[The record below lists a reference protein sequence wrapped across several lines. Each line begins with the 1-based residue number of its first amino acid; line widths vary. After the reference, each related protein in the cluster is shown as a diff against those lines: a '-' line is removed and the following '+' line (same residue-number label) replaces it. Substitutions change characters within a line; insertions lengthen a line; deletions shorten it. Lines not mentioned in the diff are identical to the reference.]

1 MSGIWGKVIGGLSGF
16 ALGGPLGALIGTA
29 AGHFV
34 DIKRDE
40 EDAPPPRGVE
50 DLTASKQA
58 AFAIAMIVLSA
69 KMAKADGQVTR
80 DEITAF
86 KHIFNIPA
94 SDMKGV
100 GRLFD
105 QAKKT
110 AEGFEPYARQV
121 ARLFAGNPAVL
132 EELLGG
138 LFHIAKA
145 DGVIHPG
152 EIEFLRGVSDIFG
165 FPVRDFERIREM
177 HLGSM
182 PGGGSDPYTV
192 LGVSRE
198 STDDE
203 IKKAYRT
210 LVRENHP
217 DTLMAQGLPQDFIDL
232 AHEKMA
238 AINGAYDQVRKQR
251 GF

>member
-1 MSGIWGKVIGGLSGF
+1 MSGIWGKLVGGVAGF
-16 ALGGPLGALIGTA
+16 ALGGPLGALLGTA

-34 DIKRDE
+34 DLKR
-40 EDAPPPRGVE
+40 EDDDGPPPRGPA
-50 DLTASKQA
+50 DLTASRQA
-58 AFAIAMIVLSA
+58 AFAVAMIVLSA
-69 KMAKADGQVTR
+69 KMAKADGRVTR
-80 DEITAF
+80 DEISAF
-86 KHIFNIPA
+86 KDIFKIPPG
-94 SDMKGV
+94 DMKGV

-110 AEGFEPYARQV
+110 AEGYEPYARQV
-121 ARLFAGNPAVL
+121 AKLFAGNPAVL

-138 LFHIAKA
+138 LFHIARA

-152 EIEFLRGVSDIFG
+152 EIEFLRGVSAIFG
-165 FPVRDFERIREM
+165 FADRDFERIREV
-177 HLGSM
+177 HAGSM
-182 PGGGSDPYTV
+182 PGGVPEPYTV
-192 LGVSRE
+192 LGVTPA
-198 STDDE
+198 STDEE

-217 DTLMAQGLPQDFIDL
+217 DTLIAQGLPQDFIDL

-238 AINGAYDQVRKQR
+238 AINGAYDQIRKQR